1 LRSKGGSERNEK
13 LINVGRAKGG
23 EGLSEELPKSFG
35 GNFPP
40 SNILLPIDG
49 DLLWKLNAM

>member
-1 LRSKGGSERNEK
+1 VGAKEMKNL
-13 LINVGRAKGG
+13 NVGRAKGG
-23 EGLSEELPKSFG
+23 EGLSEEPPKSFG